1 MDSMLAEY
9 EKLKKVDRPVR
20 MVSEKEALKILR
32 RVKRE
37 RKGEFGK
44 ALPKAKGPE
53 LLDSDYASLLPYYLV
68 ANGGVLSDE
77 YELLAQKDIQT
88 ETAEFYDRLEKEEL
102 LEKQPE
108 GMVIARCAN
117 GDKVL
122 LLKEGS
128 VIRFSHEEPDIVDE
142 WQSLAQFVF
151 DAVSEE

>member
-1 MDSMLAEY
+1 M
-9 EKLKKVDRPVR
+9 
-20 MVSEKEALKILR
+20 
-32 RVKRE
+32 
-37 RKGEFGK
+37 
-44 ALPKAKGPE
+44 
-53 LLDSDYASLLPYYLV
+53 PYYKV
-68 ANGGVLSDE
+68 AEGGFLSDE

-128 VIRFSHEEPDIVDE
+128 VIRFSHEEPDIVE
-142 WQSLAQFVF
+142 QWQSLAQFVF